1 MGSEIYQH
9 EKPACKLLH
18 LAKYIWNSN
27 TQYFSSFPSFFWDF
41 TKYLRRSFNFC
52 YIQNFKTFAPPHK
65 LRVTLLNLPNSFKWS
80 SALKDKDDRWIMNFA
95 PLVFRLN
102 TLLTKYW
109 VKKDLNISHIMKMV
123 KHNLKILQYLHRK
136 IFKVCLSIFLS
147 LFIKVT
153 DYKWIFYVISMLP
166 STEIKALKLSGTLT
180 LPVPCI
186 SESCVECCGTSR
198 GFMKV
203 FKALLLHYI
212 SVISLTHF

>member
-1 MGSEIYQH
+1 MGSGIYQH

-65 LRVTLLNLPNSFKWS
+65 LGVTLLNLPNSFKWS

-95 PLVFRLN
+95 PVFRLN

-153 DYKWIFYVISMLP
+153 DYKWIFYLCYFNASQYWNKSI
-166 STEIKALKLSGTLT
+166 EIKWNIDPSRPVHFWKLCWMLWYLKRFYEGL
-180 LPVPCI
+180 
-186 SESCVECCGTSR
+186 
-198 GFMKV
+198 
-203 FKALLLHYI
+203 
-212 SVISLTHF
+212 